1 MDTVGIVK
9 ELYENNAKVQI
20 QRATSCGENCAN
32 CGGCKKTSSYT
43 VVTNDLSANIGDTVK
58 IELDTSKV
66 LFASFVV
73 YILPLIFFVIGITI
87 GNLLC
92 GIAFF
97 VIMFIILRF
106 FDKKIGGKFKGRIT
120 KIIDRKR

>member
-1 MDTVGIVK
+1 MDTVGIVE

-32 CGGCKKTSSYT
+32 CGGCKKTSSYAN
-43 VVTNDLSANIGDTVK
+43 VTNDLGADVGDTVK
-58 IELDTSKV
+58 IELETGKV
-66 LFASFVV
+66 LLVSFTV
-73 YILPLIFFVIGITI
+73 YILPLIFFIVGIAI

-106 FDKKIGGKFKGRIT
+106 FDKKIGGKFKGRIV
-120 KIIDRKR
+120 KIIDHKK